1 MHPAQR
7 RTTFASEDIP
17 RVLSHLNLAIQ
28 ASEMPPV
35 AEFNLE
41 VTKNSRTPQ
50 SNEEPTVPTPSWRL
64 SVPIEATDLGSC
76 ETVPVADRFSK

>member
-1 MHPAQR
+1 MQSAQR
-7 RTTFASEDIP
+7 RTTSASEIP

-64 SVPIEATDLGSC
+64 SVPIEATNLGSC
-76 ETVPVADRFSK
+76 ETVPVPDRFSK